1 MCIITKDALYDLGT
15 GKEGRAIEFDLGFA
29 WFTIDGQTTKIP
41 MEDIVQIISFE
52 EE

>member
-1 MCIITKDALYDLGT
+1 MCIITKDALYDLGC
-15 GKEGRAIEFDLGFA
+15 GKAGRAIEFDLGFA

-52 EE
+52 GE